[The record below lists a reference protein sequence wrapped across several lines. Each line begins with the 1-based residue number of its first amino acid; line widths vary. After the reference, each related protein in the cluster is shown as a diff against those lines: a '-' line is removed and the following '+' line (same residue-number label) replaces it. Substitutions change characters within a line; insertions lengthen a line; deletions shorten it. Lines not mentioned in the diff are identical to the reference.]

1 MIVDVEALLQPVPG
15 DLPAGPDLSFDRDF
29 RRFEAELEEL
39 TTQAVRYNDPTA
51 APGIEKAVALLARS
65 RDLWIASHGFCF
77 AACAG
82 DIAAAAGLLDV
93 MAGIAER
100 FWDGCYPSLM
110 EGSDP
115 TDARQQACRQ
125 VAHFGRSLRYL
136 ENAYLPPLAEG
147 ARLSFRQ
154 VMGGAPADAGG
165 AEIMAQMPEAIRRA
179 INDTGLEPWAAFGV
193 QLDAL
198 AGTAARIGAAF
209 TAHGASREPDLRPL
223 TDLVGRMKTL
233 CEAVIA
239 QKNPAGAP
247 AGDGGAAALA
257 GQEASAM
264 SQVSGPGPSRAAA
277 LAHLDAA
284 RSYFQTMEPSS
295 PIPLMIDR
303 IKKVAGM
310 DFMQIVQSLAP
321 AGVDE
326 ALRILDPA
334 KPGDGEGQ
342 T

>member
-1 MIVDVEALLQPVPG
+1 MVVDVEALLQPVEG
-15 DLPAGPDLSFDRDF
+15 ETPAGPDLSFDRDF
-29 RRFEAELEEL
+29 RRFETELEEL
-39 TTQAVRYNDPTA
+39 TTQAVRFNDPMA
-51 APGIEKAVALLARS
+51 APGVEKAVALLARS
-65 RDLWIASHGFCF
+65 KDLWIASHGFCF

-82 DIAAAAGLLDV
+82 DLPAAAGLLDV

-100 FWDGCYPSLM
+100 FWDTCYPSLL

-136 ENAYLPPLAEG
+136 ENANLPPLAEG
-147 ARLSFRQ
+147 ARLSFKQ
-154 VMGGAPADAGG
+154 VAGAAPPEAGA

-179 INDTGLEPWAAFGV
+179 IADSSAEAWAAFGA
-193 QLDAL
+193 QLDGMIA
-198 AGTAARIGAAF
+198 TAARIGAAF
-209 TAHGASREPDLRPL
+209 SAKGASREPDLTPL
-223 TDLVGRMKTL
+223 TSLAGRMKTL
-233 CEAVIA
+233 CDAVMA
-239 QKNPAGAP
+239 QRNPSAAP
-247 AGDGGAAALA
+247 AAADPGGAA
-257 GQEASAM
+257 GQE
-264 SQVSGPGPSRAAA
+264 VSMAPVAGPGQSRAQA

-284 RSYFQTMEPSS
+284 RAYFAAMEPSS

-326 ALRILDPA
+326 ATRILDPA
-334 KPGDGEGQ
+334 KPAEESSES
-342 T
+342 